1 MIDNLLA
8 VVSDNEHD
16 TDVFEARLDDEDSE
30 IGFIY
35 FPKNEDVRVGVESI
49 GGYDLEPLLER
60 VTACLNA
67 CCGVPVGDL
76 TDTSVSA
83 LVVDNTRLKNGITK
97 LLALA
102 VRSEFELATCADRGA
117 GDVDH
122 VLLPD
127 LRLAIA
133 EFTEQSNGKK

>member
-8 VVSDNEHD
+8 EVSDNGYD
-16 TDVFEARLDDEDSE
+16 TDAFESHSE
-30 IGFIY
+30 EEGSELGFIY
-35 FPKNEDVRVGVESI
+35 FPEDENLRVIVECI
-49 GGYDLEPLLER
+49 GDYDLDPMLER
-60 VTACLNA
+60 VATCLNA
-67 CCGVPVGDL
+67 CRGTPVNDL
-76 TDTSVSA
+76 NKD
-83 LVVDNTRLKNGITK
+83 LVIDLLAANTLLKNGITK

-122 VLLPD
+122 GLVPD

-133 EFTEQSNGKK
+133 EFAEQSDG